1 MFFTENRVIP
11 TELSVSG
18 NVLFRKTTKSII
30 KMQHLEGIY
39 KTVVMYHFCFFFL
52 VWCFV
57 DFFRFDAG
65 YPCDR
70 GPVLH
75 IYKREGARSPAQGEP
90 EEPPGIDQPA
100 AAELHE
106 TALAR

>member
-1 MFFTENRVIP
+1 MFFTESRVIP
-11 TELSVSG
+11 SEFAVTG
-18 NVLFRKTTKSII
+18 NILFRKTTKSIT

-39 KTVVMYHFCFFFL
+39 KLLPCITFNCFLLDIFWGL
-52 VWCFV
+52 
-57 DFFRFDAG
+57 FRFDAG

-70 GPVLH
+70 GPVLY

-106 TALAR
+106 TAAAR

>member
-1 MFFTENRVIP
+1 MFFIESTVTPSEF
-11 TELSVSG
+11 SVTGSI
-18 NVLFRKTTKSII
+18 LFRKTAKSII

-39 KTVVMYHFCFFFL
+39 KLLPCITFNCVL
-52 VWCFV
+52 LDISWGL
-57 DFFRFDAG
+57 FRFDAG
-65 YPCDR
+65 HPCDR

-90 EEPPGIDQPA
+90 EEPPGTDQPA